1 MRGVEPVPHEV
12 PGDVR
17 AHEVDAQE
25 TEVGLE
31 LEGEEADVCDLLD
44 VGPERGCSGR
54 EVLQVG
60 GWRDARRSGWA
71 VRMAF
76 RAPRGTISGRA
87 VPRTQ

>member
-12 PGDVR
+12 PRDVG

-44 VGPERGCSGR
+44 VGPERGCRGR
-54 EVLQVG
+54 EVVQVRG
-60 GWRDARRSGWA
+60 MARRAAG
-71 VRMAF
+71 
-76 RAPRGTISGRA
+76 PGGL
-87 VPRTQ
+87 